1 MRVSGHHTAGYL
13 RIFVLENFHNER
25 FFKVFYKGEVNLW
38 IKTDET

>member
-1 MRVSGHHTAGYL
+1 MWVSRNHTAVYL
-13 RIFVLENFHNER
+13 CVFVLENFHNKR